1 MTTTDSAGRLT
12 AAGAAWTE
20 ARRVERERASQLYQ
34 AIRDYVAEGGTEV
47 AAAKLA
53 GCDRMTV
60 RRALGKL

>member
-1 MTTTDSAGRLT
+1 MSADERLQ

-20 ARRVERERASQLYQ
+20 ARHLERERASDLYQ
-34 AIRDYVAEGGTEV
+34 AIREFITEGGSEV